1 MMQIKT
7 RDMMV
12 RLGFSQGESD
22 KILNGQGV
30 DQIDEWLN
38 LDDDDVKSLLR
49 NIQKPGRGGQGEM
62 ISFKVEINLHLTVF
76 FIRHKNRTS

>member
-30 DQIDEWLN
+30 D
-38 LDDDDVKSLLR
+38 
-49 NIQKPGRGGQGEM
+49 
-62 ISFKVEINLHLTVF
+62 
-76 FIRHKNRTS
+76 